1 MTALANFRHRFE
13 EAIRWS
19 IEAEKA
25 YPEDTS
31 VRAMRVEALLTLD
44 RLGEAEQELA
54 GWVLTAGEFHL
65 RAATARV
72 LLAKDRRS
80 DAVDLYLQAAGI
92 AEGSAPGLA
101 QWSLVRAAA
110 AYIDSGAPDRA
121 RPILERALDLGAT
134 SLDAQVHMAE
144 VEEAGEDPH
153 RALAR
158 LEVLLRDTAD
168 PTVAAAAARLARK
181 LGDAKS
187 AERHFRAAET
197 VFRKALTA
205 GEQYTLGAL
214 ARLQLDAD
222 ADLDEALE
230 LARKNAQV
238 QPTPEARELQRS
250 IETARAARAGA
261 SGR

>member
-1 MTALANFRHRFE
+1 L
-13 EAIRWS
+13 S
-19 IEAEKA
+19 
-25 YPEDTS
+25 S
-31 VRAMRVEALLTLD
+31 VST
-44 RLGEAEQELA
+44 Q
-54 GWVLTAGEFHL
+54 TAGG
-65 RAATARV
+65 RPSG
-72 LLAKDRRS
+72 RR
-80 DAVDLYLQAAGI
+80 
-92 AEGSAPGLA
+92 PP
-101 QWSLVRAAA
+101 WSLVRAAA

-222 ADLDEALE
+222 ADLDEAWPVSTGSSQ
-230 LARKNAQV
+230 R
-238 QPTPEARELQRS
+238 PTSSPYMDS
-250 IETARAARAGA
+250 TVTSSSNHG
-261 SGR
+261 